1 MSADAQLEPNSL
13 FGKYRIVRL
22 IGKGGMGAVYEAV
35 HTDLDKRIA
44 LKILPQSV
52 SSDPLVHARFVREG
66 QLASRIR
73 HPNVVDVTDVG
84 VAESTPYMVMEF
96 LEGEDL
102 GTLLDRARPLPVMD
116 LADII
121 LPVIAAVGA
130 AHDAGV
136 VHRDIKPE
144 NVYLANARGGT
155 IPKLLDFGISKVAAS
170 IAGSNDLTK
179 TSSLLGT
186 PYYMSPEQVRGAKNV
201 DSRSDLYAL
210 GVILYECSTGYRPF
224 EDDNL
229 YNLLLTIVSEKVV
242 PPRQHNPH
250 LPEAFEAVVMK
261 AMARD
266 LKDRYA
272 NVYQLGAAIL
282 PFASPDAQV
291 VWRPTFENPPEGPIV
306 VDMRSDDGLAAAPE
320 GRKGAIT
327 PVVTRRGASGSQSGP
342 YPASSTAVPP
352 GTAAGV
358 ASAPVEPKKGPPLAL
373 LLGAGILVLI
383 GSVVIARKA
392 LDKPTP
398 VPPPIATATGA
409 PSTTVSAKPSV
420 TASTPPPVN
429 DSFTAT
435 LRLKMPAGCS
445 VKVNNVAA
453 TVDDGKL
460 QLTGPVDT
468 TFYLTVTK
476 PNGEVLPQKV
486 FMAQGF
492 LVPDEWDVSKG
503 TLTVKPPPKGS
514 TSAPAPSK
522 GPDIKVT
529 PAPSKSTPAPGATSW
544 DG

>member
-84 VAESTPYMVMEF
+84 VADSTPYMVMEF

-291 VWRPTFENPPEGPIV
+291 VWRPTFDNPPEGPIV

-327 PVVTRRGASGSQSGP
+327 PVVTRRGSGSQSGP

-358 ASAPVEPKKGPPLAL
+358 ASAPVEPRKGPPLAL
-373 LLGAGILVLI
+373 LLGAGVLVLL

-409 PSTTVSAKPSV
+409 PSTTASAKPSV
-420 TASTPPPVN
+420 TASTPPPVS

-503 TLTVKPPPKGS
+503 TLAVKPPPKGS

-522 GPDIKVT
+522 GPDVKVT